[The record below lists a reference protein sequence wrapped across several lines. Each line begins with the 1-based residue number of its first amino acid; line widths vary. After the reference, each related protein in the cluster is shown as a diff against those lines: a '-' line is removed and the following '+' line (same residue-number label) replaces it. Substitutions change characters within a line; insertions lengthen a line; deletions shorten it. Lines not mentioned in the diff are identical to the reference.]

1 MAKNPKFDLQRFHFE
16 HRLWG
21 KEIDFVNEEV
31 TIFEHLLDEMK
42 VILPTDLDISFA
54 ETLQRISREIEHFKR
69 INNTLKSE
77 IHAQENVMAIA
88 LKNETVQYNDD
99 IWATQVYLREKMD
112 FYHDNYRK
120 FKTEFRL
127 FIGKDL
133 ENHFSLKEVASLQET
148 D

>member
-16 HRLWG
+16 HLLWE

-31 TIFEHLLDEMK
+31 TIFAHLLDEMK
-42 VILPTDLDISFA
+42 VILPTDLNTHFA
-54 ETLQRISREIEHFKR
+54 ETIQRISREMEHFKR

-77 IHAQENVMAIA
+77 IHAQENVMAVA

-133 ENHFSLKEVASLQET
+133 ENHFSLKEVTSLQ
-148 D
+148 

>member
-16 HRLWG
+16 HRLWD
-21 KEIDFVNEEV
+21 KEIDFVDEEV
-31 TIFEHLLDEMK
+31 TIFEHLLDEIK
-42 VILPTDLDISFA
+42 VILPADLDTHFA
-54 ETLQRISREIEHFKR
+54 ETIQRISREIDHFKR
-69 INNTLKSE
+69 INKTLKSE

-88 LKNETVQYNDD
+88 LKDETVQYNDD

-127 FIGKDL
+127 FVGKDL
-133 ENHFSLKEVASLQET
+133 ENHFSLKEIAPLQET
-148 D
+148 A